1 MAGPRVPAQLLP
13 HREEDL
19 DPAHRVEFIDWAER
33 LYYEAGLKATGAN
46 KKRLAERLEL
56 SRDYMHRR
64 LKTLR
69 LPNSGAEALA

>member
-33 LYYEAGLKATGAN
+33 LYYEAGLKA
-46 KKRLAERLEL
+46 E
-56 SRDYMHRR
+56 
-64 LKTLR
+64 
-69 LPNSGAEALA
+69 P

>member
-1 MAGPRVPAQLLP
+1 M
-13 HREEDL
+13 HR
-19 DPAHRVEFIDWAER
+19 AEFIDWAER

-64 LKTLR
+64 LKTLQ
-69 LPNSGAEALA
+69 LSNSGAEVMA